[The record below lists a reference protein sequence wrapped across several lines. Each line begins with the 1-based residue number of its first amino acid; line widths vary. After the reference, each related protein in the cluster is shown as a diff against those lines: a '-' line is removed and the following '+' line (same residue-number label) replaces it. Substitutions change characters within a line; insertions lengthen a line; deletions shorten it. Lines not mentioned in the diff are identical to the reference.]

1 MNGPRIA
8 TLLINVSIINVC
20 SSEVVKLIKIVA
32 RDIFARTD
40 NVVLQLLSLLLQVDT
55 VILIL
60 LVVRDNVFNVNA
72 LDHFVI

>member
-40 NVVLQLLSLLLQVDT
+40 NVVFQLLSLLLQVDT